1 MRWRAARAAVAVL
14 ALVSLMTTALA
25 AQDVADELRETRQE
39 MERKKAELERTREE
53 LAGVAE
59 QVRASD
65 AELERMTG
73 ELRALE
79 SRLAEAQA
87 VLDEAREASATAA
100 VELQRV
106 TARLEETRL
115 RLEEREHTFDRRVG
129 AAYKYGNV
137 SYTAALVGANDV
149 NEFVTTMYY
158 IRSVMRADR
167 VVIREVTEATRSLVE
182 DRAEADRLR
191 DEMRG
196 QEQRA
201 ADAAAEIEDVVAS
214 QRTLT
219 EMVEQERAR
228 RAGLMDRLTVEEAL
242 TTAELAELEE
252 QSAALAEKLRQS
264 QWRAGAPGQGSW
276 VWPTSGRVTSPYGYR
291 THPIWGDR
299 RLHAGV
305 DISGSYGQP
314 IVAANEG
321 LVVDAYCTPG
331 GYGCRVVLD
340 HGGGYASLYAH
351 QSSFAVRQGDV
362 VAGGQVIG
370 HVGSTGASTGP
381 HLHFEIRVNGAPVD
395 PMQHY

>member
-1 MRWRAARAAVAVL
+1 MRWRGARTAVAVL
-14 ALVSLMTTALA
+14 ALLALAGTALA
-25 AQDVADELRETRQE
+25 AEDVADELRETRQE
-39 MERKKAELERTREE
+39 MERKRADLERMRQE
-53 LAGVAE
+53 LASVAE

-65 AELERMTG
+65 AELDRMAG

-79 SRLAEAQA
+79 GRLAEARA
-87 VLDEAREASATAA
+87 GLDDAREASVSAA
-100 VELQRV
+100 AALQRV

-115 RLEEREHTFDRRVG
+115 RLEEREQVFDRRIG

-137 SYTAALVGANDV
+137 SYTSALVGANDV

-167 VVIREVTEATRSLVE
+167 VVIREVTEAARSLIE

-191 DEMRG
+191 DELRS

-201 ADAAAEIEDVVAS
+201 ADAAAEIEELVSS

-219 EMVEQERAR
+219 AMVEEERAR
-228 RAGLMDRLTVEEAL
+228 RAELMDQLTVEEAL
-242 TTAELAELEE
+242 TTAELAELEQ
-252 QSAALAEKLRQS
+252 QSEALAEKLRQS

-305 DISGSYGQP
+305 DISGAYGQP

-351 QSSFAVRQGDV
+351 QSSFAVRQGSV
-362 VAGGQVIG
+362 VAGGEVIG
-370 HVGSTGASTGP
+370 YVGSTGASTGP